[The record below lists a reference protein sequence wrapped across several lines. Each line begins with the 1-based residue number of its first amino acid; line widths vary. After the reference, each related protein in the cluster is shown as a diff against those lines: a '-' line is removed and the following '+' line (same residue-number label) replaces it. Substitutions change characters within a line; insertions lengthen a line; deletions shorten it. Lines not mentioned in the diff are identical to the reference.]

1 MTRLVLV
8 LALALAAVL
17 GLAAPEAGMA
27 AEAKHPE
34 SRSWSFN
41 GVFGSFD
48 RAALQRGYLVYK
60 DVCASCHAAKYLSFR
75 NLREI
80 GFSEAEA
87 KAIAAEYEV
96 EDGPDEFGEMFFR
109 PARLSDTFVAPFAN
123 ENAARAS
130 NNGALPPD
138 LSLIIKARMG
148 GENYIYALLTGYEDE
163 PPEHVELGDG
173 MNYNPYFAG
182 GQIAMT
188 PPLFDDAVE
197 YADGTAVTEA
207 QMAEDVVTFLTWA
220 AEPTLEDR
228 HRLGF
233 KAMIFLIILTVLMY
247 AAKRQIWRNVH

>member
-1 MTRLVLV
+1 MMRLMLV
-8 LALALAAVL
+8 LALAATLSLV
-17 GLAAPEAGMA
+17 A
-27 AEAKHPE
+27 AEAVIAAEGAKHPE

-96 EDGPDEFGEMFFR
+96 EDGPDEFGEMFLR
-109 PARLSDTFVAPFAN
+109 PARLFDSFVSPFAN
-123 ENAARAS
+123 DNEARAS

-138 LSLIIKARMG
+138 LSLIVKARTG
-148 GENYIYALLTGYEDE
+148 GEDYIYALLTGYEDE
-163 PPEHVELGDG
+163 PPEHAELGDG
-173 MNYNPYFAG
+173 MSYNPYFAG

-220 AEPTLEDR
+220 AEPRLEDR

-233 KAMIFLIILTVLMY
+233 KAVIFLVILTVLMY
-247 AAKRQIWRNVH
+247 VAKRRIWRDVH